1 MKLQLWFDIVDTE
14 EQARAIVAREKAAHP
29 RRKKHMPEYT
39 IWQATA
45 TAPVQ
50 YIVLYYI

>member
-1 MKLQLWFDIVDTE
+1 MKLQPWFDIVDTE
-14 EQARAIVAREKAAHP
+14 EQARAIVAREKAEHP
-29 RRKKHMPEYT
+29 RRKKHVPHYT

-50 YIVLYYI
+50 YIVWYYI

>member
-29 RRKKHMPEYT
+29 RRKKHVPCYT

-45 TAPVQ
+45 AAPVQ
-50 YIVLYYI
+50 YIVWYYI